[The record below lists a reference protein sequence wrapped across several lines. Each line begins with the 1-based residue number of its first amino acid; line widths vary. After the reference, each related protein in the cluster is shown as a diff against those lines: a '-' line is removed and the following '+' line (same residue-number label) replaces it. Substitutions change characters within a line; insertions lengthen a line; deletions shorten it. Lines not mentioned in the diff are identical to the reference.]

1 MKIQKSDI
9 AALALFLCSCA
20 AFLIFNAD
28 YFTFLSDETANKL
41 LCESV
46 SRCIAA
52 VCYAA
57 VCVVLGCKS
66 SLVQKNEHLFRNLLW
81 CLPCLFV
88 ALVNFP
94 FSALANGSAQVE
106 RSDLIALF
114 LFKCFSIGLM
124 EEILFRGLLQTLL
137 KDLFR
142 TKKKPL
148 FLTVAATSALF
159 GLFHLANL
167 FGGASLPA
175 TLLQAGYSFLLGAM
189 FSAVTLKTGTVWT
202 AVLLHTLFDVGGLL
216 ISDLGRRCAARY
228 RFLDFDRCIRRFVR
242 SARHFLLEKTR
253 STAITPS
260 AFPIRAY

>member
-28 YFTFLSDETANKL
+28 YITLLSDGTANKL

-57 VCVVLGCKS
+57 VCVILGCKS
-66 SLVQKNEHLFRNLLW
+66 ALFGKREQPFRNLLW
-81 CLPCLFV
+81 CLPCLLV
-88 ALVNFP
+88 AVVNFP
-94 FSALANGSAQVE
+94 FSALANGSAQVD
-106 RSDLIALF
+106 RSDLTALF

-148 FLTVAATSALF
+148 FLTVAVSAALF

-175 TLLQAGYSFLLGAM
+175 TLLQVGYSFLLGAM
-189 FSAVTLKTGTVWT
+189 FSAITLKTGTVWT
-202 AVLLHTLFDVGGLL
+202 AVAVHTLFDIGGLL
-216 ISDLGRRCAARY
+216 VSDLGHGAPQDTVFWILTAVFGVLCALHIIFY
-228 RFLDFDRCIRRFVR
+228 LKKLD
-242 SARHFLLEKTR
+242 S
-253 STAITPS
+253 PQ
-260 AFPIRAY
+260 